1 MKVNKTFSIDLE
13 ILQDPLFESLCEG
26 NASGFIQELIVDRLN
41 KERSITQ
48 WWGATMKATISMKG
62 KGTVKE
68 IRAKGLIET
77 MTEANYEIQWRTKI
91 HAAIKK
97 KTY

>member
-48 WWGATMKATISMKG
+48 
-62 KGTVKE
+62 
-68 IRAKGLIET
+68 
-77 MTEANYEIQWRTKI
+77 
-91 HAAIKK
+91 
-97 KTY
+97 